1 MTMYLGVMK
10 SMRAAVKT
18 DPDSIFRKSV
28 NIEVYF
34 WLSEVHGEE
43 KNKNVHNK
51 NRKWPYL
58 TCRVTLIGITKCLI
72 VLHLCI
78 SALIIHV
85 M

>member
-43 KNKNVHNK
+43 KNKND
-51 NRKWPYL
+51 
-58 TCRVTLIGITKCLI
+58 
-72 VLHLCI
+72 
-78 SALIIHV
+78 
-85 M
+85 